1 MRTAQESVPASR
13 DVHDRG
19 GAGPYTRGM
28 GPTSDPVAEYLATLE
43 RLRARKRWSTDMA
56 TVRFVALALGSV
68 RAEADLDRLEEV
80 AATLSERAGWTSPL
94 RSDIRHVVAAMV
106 LREDLDPGAVH
117 DQLVDIRAE
126 LRSHR
131 VPRSQTGTTLAAL
144 VLVLRSAGGP
154 VPERQLERL
163 ATIWRRWRSEHF
175 WLTGADDLPAAA
187 LHACGQREVEML
199 VADVER
205 AYARLREAG
214 FRGGNGLQWAAQVLA
229 VDPRGVDTGVERFRR
244 AAERL
249 RRSRVRVGPGRYD
262 ETAILALVHGDLPA
276 VVDRALGY
284 RDRLRAA
291 KPKPGRDLAF
301 TIAVGLAFA
310 GDERGV
316 AERAAGDMAA
326 LHSIQAILSAR
337 SAAAASAVAA
347 GGAAHS

>member
-1 MRTAQESVPASR
+1 
-13 DVHDRG
+13 
-19 GAGPYTRGM
+19 M

-68 RAEADLDRLEEV
+68 RAGADLERLEE
-80 AATLSERAGWTSPL
+80 AAAMLRERSGWTSPL
-94 RSDIRHVVAAMV
+94 RSDVRHVVAAMV
-106 LREDLDPGAVH
+106 LREGLDPGEVH
-117 DQLVDIRAE
+117 DRIVEIRTA

-131 VPRSQTGTTLAAL
+131 VPRSRTGTTLAAL
-144 VLVLRSAGGP
+144 VLVLRSEGGP

-163 ATIWRRWRSEHF
+163 AGIWRRWRSEHF
-175 WLTGADDLPAAA
+175 WLTGADDLPSAA
-187 LHACGQREVEML
+187 LHACGEREVETL

-214 FRGGNGLQWAAQVLA
+214 FRRGNGLQWAAQVLA

-244 AAERL
+244 VAERL
-249 RRSRVRVGPGRYD
+249 RRSRIRVRPGRYD
-262 ETAILALVHGDLPA
+262 ETAILALVHGDVPA
-276 VVDRALGY
+276 VVDRAVDY

-291 KPKPGRDLAF
+291 KPRPGRDLAL

-310 GDERGV
+310 GDERGALEGV
-316 AERAAGDMAA
+316 AGDMAA
-326 LHSIQAILSAR
+326 LQSIQAILSAR
-337 SAAAASAVAA
+337 RAAAASAAGA